1 MAVSVQKMK
10 KFMEDMSETNRRLEQ
25 VRFTRLKLTLMI
37 NYIST
42 YGKEDT
48 DYRSTSK
55 FVLFSPFFKFI
66 QYLRSLRQFTSSRII
81 MNKL

>member
-37 NYIST
+37 NFIST
-42 YGKEDT
+42 YGKVDT
-48 DYRSTSK
+48 DRPASSS
-55 FVLFSPFFKFI
+55 FSHLFS
-66 QYLRSLRQFTSSRII
+66 SLYSTYVVCDNS
-81 MNKL
+81 LPAALL